1 MNIEA
6 HAQQE
11 TENYSSVL
19 QQPENWFLWVRENL
33 SDLKFVKNLHEER
46 LLKLENH

>member
-19 QQPENWFLWVRENL
+19 QQPENWFLRENL